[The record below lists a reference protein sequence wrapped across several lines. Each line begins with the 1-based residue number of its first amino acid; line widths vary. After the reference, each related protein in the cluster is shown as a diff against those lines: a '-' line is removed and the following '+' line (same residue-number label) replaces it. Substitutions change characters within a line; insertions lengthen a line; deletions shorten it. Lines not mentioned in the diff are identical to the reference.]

1 MRAIRILMQ
10 KYNLKIVMILN
21 VEVVGICCVVL
32 RRGKFENNTILC
44 GKFILK
50 SDDKLRSE
58 LRISFCDGDH
68 GTN

>member
-21 VEVVGICCVVL
+21 VEVVGICCVVP
-32 RRGKFENNTILC
+32 RRRKFENNTILC

-58 LRISFCDGDH
+58 LRISFYDGDH
-68 GTN
+68 GTH